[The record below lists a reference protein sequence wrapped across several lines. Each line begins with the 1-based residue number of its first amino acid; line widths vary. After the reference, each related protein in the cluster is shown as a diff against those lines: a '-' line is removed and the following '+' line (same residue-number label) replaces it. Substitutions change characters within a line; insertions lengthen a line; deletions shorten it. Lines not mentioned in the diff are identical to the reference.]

1 MSLKRGKKRKRNK
14 NIGRT
19 LSLDTNSRNV
29 SESEL
34 KAITELQEIFKGIE
48 YPLNNPSLKVIRE
61 DIYFKPIDK
70 VTIGGKRKTRRKKRR
85 RKRKTR
91 RKKRRRKRKTKKRRK

>member
-48 YPLNNPSLKVIRE
+48 YLSLIH
-61 DIYFKPIDK
+61 I
-70 VTIGGKRKTRRKKRR
+70 
-85 RKRKTR
+85 
-91 RKKRRRKRKTKKRRK
+91 